1 MDIYFGS
8 SVRLTNITYFSK
20 AAIWHKRYRG
30 GRCSHIPDNTEFP
43 LPGKCRKYFRCYN
56 GKAEEKCCRWGYSFK
71 QGRGCRRDYHCKEKC
86 DSQHPVPDPH
96 DLQDRCR
103 NMPQGSELRVP
114 GKCRQYLRCYNG
126 KAEEKCCQWG
136 YSFKPGR
143 GCRRDYHCKEKCDS
157 QHPVPDPH
165 GLQDRC
171 RYLPD
176 HSTFPMEGRCRGY
189 WTCYNR
195 KPRASC
201 CLEGYSFIEGK
212 GCQRNYRCRE
222 SCIPS
227 PAGDCRPE
235 ASYDFKNS
243 LDDQSGNNVR
253 AKYQHVKHSRS
264 GKIKFS
270 RSSRM
275 TIEHFARQSFGTHLF
290 IALKFK
296 KYKYGSRRQVLLT
309 NCACCVSQKP
319 SIQIIVTRRRIKMKL
334 ATSDG
339 RREKLKF
346 RLRRRKVRLTLQ
358 YDGNTFR
365 GTVNNQK
372 RSAQLRGRIANTHS
386 PLVIGGCH
394 DDSFVGKLFYIHI
407 YKCLPSDRRQL
418 K

>member
-165 GLQDRC
+165 GLQ
-171 RYLPD
+171 
-176 HSTFPMEGRCRGY
+176 
-189 WTCYNR
+189 
-195 KPRASC
+195 
-201 CLEGYSFIEGK
+201 
-212 GCQRNYRCRE
+212 
-222 SCIPS
+222 
-227 PAGDCRPE
+227 DCRPE